1 MQDTGPEQGG
11 VDNGKGGTVLGR
23 ICLGSGCQAKPLHF
37 RLAYLGE
44 SWDSRAEFLD
54 RVTLPRTTIKPFFVA
69 GSSKDMNKY
78 NALLTE

>member
-23 ICLGSGCQAKPLHF
+23 ICLGSGCQAKPLH
-37 RLAYLGE
+37 LGE